1 MIKLNGEISRH
12 KGMWIYT
19 NALQIE
25 LADVDKNSFIYI
37 TDVFW
42 LKTINILFNFFY
54 KLSEFKL
61 LVLNRNTSFSI

>member
-19 NALQIE
+19 NVLQIE
-25 LADVDKNSFIYI
+25 LADVEKIPFTYI

-42 LKTINILFNFFY
+42 LKTINILFN